1 MSDIFISIVSL
12 QRCVPEVSNRSVSLG
27 QRTGNNDPDS
37 LLHHAIHVLLSGTSN
52 IVRIGRYRLA
62 AGAAHLGLLQYISW
76 NA

>member
-1 MSDIFISIVSL
+1 MSDTFISIVSL

-27 QRTGNNDPDS
+27 QHTDNNDPNS

-62 AGAAHLGLLQYISW
+62 VSTAHLRLLQYISW